1 MADSDVTYLFFQRE
15 STADREDLELS
26 PTIQS
31 ARVIRHG
38 PATSKLRS
46 GSMPPIQFRAGSIAP
61 QRAGSIAPQRA
72 GSIAPQRAG
81 SIAPQRA
88 SSILRGSSFVPAP
101 LRSASVAPLGSSY
114 GGSSSTYRSTASY
127 RTPAGAGNVVMGVRS
142 DGTMGPIN
150 AVAARRRASIS
161 VTPSAAYR
169 PRTSVSVISTAGPT
183 TNHNRNQ
190 IFRAE
195 DFQLS
200 DGIKLSSSAVTDGP
214 LFRRSTTVPPPA
226 ATSYKR
232 VSTSVSAAPSGVY
245 RAYIPRSGG
254 TVTTTT
260 VTSKPA
266 EPAEEETITYRRTR
280 PDFEKERESLAFLRQ
295 RTNKARDQLSRHRVL
310 LDRYLPL
317 HLGPSNDVQF
327 NVEDK
332 VNELYPRMPYLD
344 PTRPRNFERDYGNYG
359 DDTPP
364 RPLVI
369 QPYQPVQRP
378 PKVELPPPFPYKPMF
393 TPKIS
398 DVRKR
403 ARSVLCKVKGDPHY
417 FDF

>member
-1 MADSDVTYLFFQRE
+1 
-15 STADREDLELS
+15 
-26 PTIQS
+26 
-31 ARVIRHG
+31 
-38 PATSKLRS
+38 
-46 GSMPPIQFRAGSIAP
+46 
-61 QRAGSIAPQRA
+61 
-72 GSIAPQRAG
+72 
-81 SIAPQRA
+81 
-88 SSILRGSSFVPAP
+88 
-101 LRSASVAPLGSSY
+101 
-114 GGSSSTYRSTASY
+114 
-127 RTPAGAGNVVMGVRS
+127 
-142 DGTMGPIN
+142 
-150 AVAARRRASIS
+150 

-169 PRTSVSVISTAGPT
+169 PRTSVSVISAAGPT

-195 DFQLS
+195 DFQFA
-200 DGIKLSSSAVTDGP
+200 DGIKLSSSSGGVTDGP

-226 ATSYKR
+226 ATTYKR
-232 VSTSVSAAPSGVY
+232 ASVSAAPSGVY
-245 RAYIPRSGG
+245 RAYIPRAGG
-254 TVTTTT
+254 AITTTT
-260 VTSKPA
+260 VTTRPA
-266 EPAEEETITYRRTR
+266 EQAEEETITYRRKR

-344 PTRPRNFERDYGNYG
+344 PTRPRNFDRDYGNYS
-359 DDTPP
+359 DDPPP

-369 QPYQPVQRP
+369 QPYQPVQRQ